1 MLPFRKI
8 LFPVDFS
15 DRCRAIAPFVRQTV
29 EKYEAELILLHAVD
43 PVPLVMGS
51 VEASVAMPLP
61 DFVQMRKRQEER
73 LKEFDREM
81 FPGLKPTLLV
91 EDGEPG
97 RVVRDAIRRHGAD
110 LVMLPTHGHGA
121 FRRFLLGSVTSKI
134 LHDVDC
140 AVWTDVH
147 HAESQPAFPYRRVLC
162 ALDMDTEEAGAVI
175 RAASSVA
182 KKYEAELLLVHV
194 VELPAAAWEIDYA
207 PYRKA
212 VLDAAGEKIR
222 RLRQETGI
230 QVPYEIVEGRPAEE
244 VSRMAQARG
253 ADLIVTGRGH
263 SQEGIGRAWSQL
275 FPIIREAP
283 CPVLSI

>member
-8 LFPVDFS
+8 IFPVDFS
-15 DRCRAIAPFVRQTV
+15 DRCRAIAPLVRQTV
-29 EKYEAELILLHAVD
+29 EKFEADLILLHAVD

-51 VEASVAMPLP
+51 VEASAAMPLP
-61 DFVQMRKRQEER
+61 DFSEIRRRQEHR
-73 LKEFDREM
+73 LKQFNEEM
-81 FPGLKPTLLV
+81 FPGLESTLLV
-91 EDGEPG
+91 EDGEAG
-97 RVVRDAIRRHGAD
+97 RVVRDAIRHHGAD

-147 HAESQPAFPYRRVLC
+147 HEGQPAFPYLHVLC
-162 ALDMDTEEAGAVI
+162 TLDPDNEETPAVL
-175 RAASSVA
+175 RAASFIA
-182 KKYEAELLLVHV
+182 KTYGAELSLVHV
-194 VELPAAAWEIDYA
+194 VETPPAAWEVDYT
-207 PYRKA
+207 PYRKT
-212 VLDAAGEKIR
+212 VLDAADEKMR
-222 RLRQETGI
+222 RLRHESGI
-230 QVPYEIVEGRPAEE
+230 AAPYQVVEGRPAEE
-244 VSRMAQARG
+244 IRRVALECK

-263 SQEGIGRAWSQL
+263 SQQGIGRAWSLL

>member
-8 LFPVDFS
+8 IFPVDFS
-15 DRCRAIAPFVRQTV
+15 GRCRAIAPFVRQTV
-29 EKYEAELILLHAVD
+29 EKFDASLILLHAID

-51 VEASVAMPLP
+51 VEASAAMPIP
-61 DFVQMRKRQEER
+61 DFVEMRRRQEEH
-73 LKEFDREM
+73 LKRFEQEM
-81 FPGLKPTLLV
+81 FPGMKLTRLL

-97 RVVRDAIRRHGAD
+97 CVVRDAIRHHGAD
-110 LVMLPTHGHGA
+110 LVMLPSHGHGA
-121 FRRFLLGSVTSKI
+121 FRRFLLGSVTAKI

-147 HAESQPAFPYRRVLC
+147 HVESQTAFPYRRVLC
-162 ALDMDTEEAGAVI
+162 ALDPDAEESSAVV
-175 RAASSVA
+175 RAAEYMA
-182 KKYEAELLLVHV
+182 KTYEADLVLVCV
-194 VELPAAAWEIDYA
+194 VETPPAAWEVDYA

-212 VLDAAGEKIR
+212 VLDTAEEKMR
-222 RLRQETGI
+222 RLRHETGI
-230 QVPYEIVEGRPAEE
+230 QAPYEVVEGRPAEE
-244 VSRMAQARG
+244 IRRVAIERK

-263 SQEGIGRAWSQL
+263 SQAGLGRAWSQL

>member
-29 EKYEAELILLHAVD
+29 EKYEADLMLLHAVD

-61 DFVQMRKRQEER
+61 DFVHMRKRQEER
-73 LKEFDREM
+73 LKEFDQEM
-81 FPGLKPTLLV
+81 FPGLKPTRLV

-97 RVVRDAIRRHGAD
+97 RVVRDAIRHHGTD

-121 FRRFLLGSVTSKI
+121 FRRLLLGSVTSKI

-162 ALDMDTEEAGAVI
+162 ALNLDNEETDAVI
-175 RAASSVA
+175 RAACSVA
-182 KKYEAELLLVHV
+182 RKYEAELLLVHV
-194 VELPAAAWEIDYA
+194 VELPPAAWEVDYA
-207 PYRKA
+207 PYRKG
-212 VLDAAGEKIR
+212 VLDAAGEKMR
-222 RLRQETGI
+222 RLVCTGPRK
-230 QVPYEIVEGRPAEE
+230 QPYRSRSRHRPPPDCEFWD
-244 VSRMAQARG
+244 RP
-253 ADLIVTGRGH
+253 
-263 SQEGIGRAWSQL
+263 L
-275 FPIIREAP
+275 FHR
-283 CPVLSI
+283 